1 MSDAKLKQELLYMVR
16 IAEKYDLTDKDIVNI
31 ILREDAEGRIFSSVF
46 GQRFKARIKDLSEGK
61 SDSDTCIICGKP
73 DGPNTVI
80 CSPCKK
86 SIGDSYYAKHISGV
100 QDKKEEA
107 EAVQEEPSLEEKEA
121 LQEQSSA
128 AESNDLQEQN
138 SVAESIVLQKQ
149 ISASETK
156 DLQENTIYEKI
167 VDSKAQMHLEDS
179 LDLEET
185 DFSAASNNLKES
197 LTSRIHI
204 PAKLKKII
212 AVIAILILSLAA
224 VCQIGILCL
233 YMTIPDRNIP
243 MEARVS
249 SYEPVPVSDEAQA
262 LAAISQDFPESE
274 GYTITFCRM
283 DREYV
288 GALSTKL
295 GQAVLTDTAGLSD
308 EELYDYYM
316 TDTVYIFFISYLEN
330 YTGRLGVAEINAEGQ
345 ILIQGA
351 FNDGRDSNLQY
362 RFR

>member
-61 SDSDTCIICGKP
+61 ATSDSCIICGKP

-80 CSPCKK
+80 CSSCKK
-86 SIGDSYYAKHISGV
+86 SIGDSYYAKHLSGG

-107 EAVQEEPSLEEKEA
+107 AA

-149 ISASETK
+149 I
-156 DLQENTIYEKI
+156 
-167 VDSKAQMHLEDS
+167 
-179 LDLEET
+179 
-185 DFSAASNNLKES
+185 SAASNNLKES

-233 YMTIPDRNIP
+233 YMIIPDRNIP

-249 SYEPVPVSDEAQA
+249 SYEALPVSDEAQA

-295 GQAVLTDTAGLSD
+295 GQAVLTDTSGLSD
-308 EELYDYYM
+308 EKLYDYYM

-330 YTGRLGVAEINAEGQ
+330 YTARLGVAEINAEGQ
-345 ILIQGA
+345 ILIQGS

>member
-61 SDSDTCIICGKP
+61 SASDTCIICGKP

-80 CSPCKK
+80 CSFCKK
-86 SIGDSYYAKHISGV
+86 SIGDSYYAKHLSGG

-107 EAVQEEPSLEEKEA
+107 AA

-149 ISASETK
+149 ISVAETK

-179 LDLEET
+179 LD
-185 DFSAASNNLKES
+185 LKES

-295 GQAVLTDTAGLSD
+295 GQAVYTDTSGLSD
-308 EELYDYYM
+308 DELYDYYM

-330 YTGRLGVAEINAEGQ
+330 YTARLGVAEINAEGQ
-345 ILIQGA
+345 ILIQGS
-351 FNDGRDSNLQY
+351 FNDGRDSSLQY

>member
-61 SDSDTCIICGKP
+61 SASDTCIICGKP

-80 CSPCKK
+80 CSSCKK
-86 SIGDSYYAKHISGV
+86 SIGDSYYAKHLSGG

-107 EAVQEEPSLEEKEA
+107 AA

-149 ISASETK
+149 ISAAETK

-179 LDLEET
+179 LDL
-185 DFSAASNNLKES
+185 KES

-204 PAKLKKII
+204 PVKLKKIF

-288 GALSTKL
+288 GALSTEL
-295 GQAVLTDTAGLSD
+295 GQAVLTDTSGLSD
-308 EELYDYYM
+308 DELYDYYM

-330 YTGRLGVAEINAEGQ
+330 YTARLGVAEINAEGQ

>member
-1 MSDAKLKQELLYMVR
+1 MSDAKLKQELFYMVR

-46 GQRFKARIKDLSEGK
+46 GQRFKTRIKDLSEGK
-61 SDSDTCIICGKP
+61 AASDSCIICGKP

-80 CSPCKK
+80 CSSCKK
-86 SIGDSYYAKHISGV
+86 SIGDSYYAKHLSEG
-100 QDKKEEA
+100 QDKKQEA
-107 EAVQEEPSLEEKEA
+107 AV

-128 AESNDLQEQN
+128 AKSNDLQEQN
-138 SVAESIVLQKQ
+138 SVAESIGLQKQ
-149 ISASETK
+149 ISAAETK

-179 LDLEET
+179 LDL
-185 DFSAASNNLKES
+185 KES
-197 LTSRIHI
+197 FTSRIHI
-204 PAKLKKII
+204 PAKLKKIF
-212 AVIAILILSLAA
+212 AVIAILILSLAV

-288 GALSTKL
+288 GALSTGL
-295 GQAVLTDTAGLSD
+295 GQAVLTETSGLSD
-308 EELYDYYM
+308 DELYDYYM

-330 YTGRLGVAEINAEGQ
+330 YTARLGVAEINAEGQ
-345 ILIQGA
+345 ILIQGS
-351 FNDGRDSNLQY
+351 FNDGRDSSLQY

>member
-31 ILREDAEGRIFSSVF
+31 ILREDVEGRIFSSVF

-61 SDSDTCIICGKP
+61 SASDTCIICGKH

-80 CSPCKK
+80 CSSCKK
-86 SIGDSYYAKHISGV
+86 SIGDSYYAKHLSGG

-107 EAVQEEPSLEEKEA
+107 AA

-149 ISASETK
+149 ISAAETK

-179 LDLEET
+179 LDL
-185 DFSAASNNLKES
+185 KES
-197 LTSRIHI
+197 LTSSIHI

-212 AVIAILILSLAA
+212 AVVAVLILSLAA
-224 VCQIGILCL
+224 ILQIGILCL

-274 GYTITFCRM
+274 GYTITFGRM

-295 GQAVLTDTAGLSD
+295 GQAVLTDTSGLSD
-308 EELYDYYM
+308 DELYDYYM

-330 YTGRLGVAEINAEGQ
+330 YTARLGVAEINAEGQ
-345 ILIQGA
+345 ILIQGS

>member
-61 SDSDTCIICGKP
+61 APSDTCIICGKP

-80 CSPCKK
+80 CSSCKK
-86 SIGDSYYAKHISGV
+86 SIGDSYYAKHLSGG

-107 EAVQEEPSLEEKEA
+107 AA

-128 AESNDLQEQN
+128 AKSNDLQEQN
-138 SVAESIVLQKQ
+138 SVAESIGLQKQ

-330 YTGRLGVAEINAEGQ
+330 YTARLGVAEINAEGQ
-345 ILIQGA
+345 ILIQGS
-351 FNDGRDSNLQY
+351 FNDGRDSSLQY

>member
-31 ILREDAEGRIFSSVF
+31 ILREDAEGRIFSSIF

-61 SDSDTCIICGKP
+61 ATSDSCIICGKP

-80 CSPCKK
+80 CSSCKK
-86 SIGDSYYAKHISGV
+86 SIGDSYYAKHLSGG
-100 QDKKEEA
+100 QDKEA
-107 EAVQEEPSLEEKEA
+107 EAVQEEPSLK
-121 LQEQSSA
+121 
-128 AESNDLQEQN
+128 
-138 SVAESIVLQKQ
+138 
-149 ISASETK
+149 
-156 DLQENTIYEKI
+156 
-167 VDSKAQMHLEDS
+167 
-179 LDLEET
+179 ET

-243 MEARVS
+243 MEARAS
-249 SYEPVPVSDEAQA
+249 SYEPVPVSDEDQA

-288 GALSTKL
+288 GALSTEL
-295 GQAVLTDTAGLSD
+295 GQAVLTDTSGLSD
-308 EELYDYYM
+308 DELYDYYM

-330 YTGRLGVAEINAEGQ
+330 YTARLGVAEINAEGQ
-345 ILIQGA
+345 ILIQGS
-351 FNDGRDSNLQY
+351 FNDGRDSSLQY

>member
-61 SDSDTCIICGKP
+61 APSDTCIICGKP

-80 CSPCKK
+80 CASCKK
-86 SIGDSYYAKHISGV
+86 SIGDSYYAKHLSGG
-100 QDKKEEA
+100 QDKKQEA
-107 EAVQEEPSLEEKEA
+107 AA

-128 AESNDLQEQN
+128 AKSNDLQEQN

-149 ISASETK
+149 ISAAETK

-167 VDSKAQMHLEDS
+167 VDSKAQMHLEES

-185 DFSAASNNLKES
+185 DFSAASNNLKKS
-197 LTSRIHI
+197 LISRINI
-204 PAKLKKII
+204 SFRAKTII

-274 GYTITFCRM
+274 GYTVTFCRM

-288 GALSTKL
+288 GALSKEL
-295 GQAVLTDTAGLSD
+295 GQAVLTDTSGLSD

-330 YTGRLGVAEINAEGQ
+330 YTARLGVAEINAEGQ
-345 ILIQGA
+345 ILIQGS
-351 FNDGRDSNLQY
+351 FNDGRDSSLQY

>member
-1 MSDAKLKQELLYMVR
+1 MVR

-61 SDSDTCIICGKP
+61 STSDTCIICGKP

-80 CSPCKK
+80 CSSCKK
-86 SIGDSYYAKHISGV
+86 SIGDSYYAKHLSGG

-107 EAVQEEPSLEEKEA
+107 EAVQEEPSLKEKAA

-128 AESNDLQEQN
+128 AE
-138 SVAESIVLQKQ
+138 
-149 ISASETK
+149 TK
-156 DLQENTIYEKI
+156 DLQEHTIYEKI

-179 LDLEET
+179 LDL
-185 DFSAASNNLKES
+185 KES

-204 PAKLKKII
+204 PVKLKKIF

-262 LAAISQDFPESE
+262 LAAIIQDFPESE
-274 GYTITFCRM
+274 GYTITFGRM

-288 GALSTKL
+288 GALSTEL
-295 GQAVLTDTAGLSD
+295 GQAVLTDTSGLSD
-308 EELYDYYM
+308 DELYDYYM

-330 YTGRLGVAEINAEGQ
+330 YTARVGVVEINAEGQ
-345 ILIQGA
+345 ILIQGS